1 MIVILSLYVVG
12 FDSSRGFWR
21 LDPNVSFK
29 SVGDVNLVPLAL
41 DVAISNSISVVHT
54 KSLMVTFNDCVA
66 NLLAAGNAVHGLK
79 SLENDLVLLA

>member
-12 FDSSRGFWR
+12 FASSIAKLSPSVW
-21 LDPNVSFK
+21 FK
-29 SVGDVNLVPLAL
+29 SLADVNLVPLAV

-54 KSLMVTFNDCVA
+54 KSLIVTFNDCVA